1 MARFYPGL
9 VGILVAFVGWV
20 AMMVASKSML
30 VGTLV
35 GVVDVIGLDA
45 RQGIMGKCVCWLR
58 HE

>member
-1 MARFYPGL
+1 MARFYLGL

-45 RQGIMGKCVCWLR
+45 R
-58 HE
+58 